1 MQTAHQLGS
10 NGCHDQKAKA
20 KAAASTLL
28 ALVLCFLFHMNM
40 AELNAIHHLMVYARH
55 LHNGDNARLKVAHY
69 NIYLP
74 NN

>member
-28 ALVLCFLFHMNM
+28 ALVLCFLFHMNL
-40 AELNAIHHLMVYARH
+40 AGLSAFHHLMAYAGH
-55 LHNGDNARLKVAHY
+55 LLNGENAGLKVAHY

-74 NN
+74 SN